1 MAKVKSK
8 PSEKLIDLVKDSKS
22 QFPTD
27 LCMTFI
33 DAGIPLWKLEN
44 KSLRGFL
51 EKYTKQHIPSE
62 SSLQKNYIDN
72 NFNNVMDRIRR
83 KVAYNKTWVSIDEMI
98 DPVRRFVANVV
109 IGTLEADQLSKES
122 EVGSAVFY
130 YAVNFTKIQE
140 IIGCF
145 EEEEE
150 STAVKIVRE
159 IMQKESILCDLV
171 FIASN
176 IEILVQAITFLEK
189 RPSETLVD
197 KLRVFDKVID
207 DIYKIPGKVDK
218 DIQRK
223 CDKLI

>member
-8 PSEKLIDLVKDSKS
+8 PSEKLIDLVKEYGSDILSTDNTVLFCKACGKTINHKKKYFVYQYMQTTKHKS
-22 QFPTD
+22 ATEKMKTEN
-27 LCMTFI
+27 LCMAFI

-62 SSLQKNYIDN
+62 SSLRKNYIDN

-122 EVGSAVFY
+122 EV
-130 YAVNFTKIQE
+130 
-140 IIGCF
+140 
-145 EEEEE
+145 
-150 STAVKIVRE
+150 
-159 IMQKESILCDLV
+159 
-171 FIASN
+171 
-176 IEILVQAITFLEK
+176 LEK
-189 RPSETLVD
+189 SNSS
-197 KLRVFDKVID
+197 I
-207 DIYKIPGKVDK
+207 IA
-218 DIQRK
+218 
-223 CDKLI
+223 